1 MCANIGYFFE
11 SAFLEFVFLIFYF
24 NCELFELIL
33 IAWEGAFT
41 EQDINILF
49 MENIISHFTIHFFGL
64 EVDGLVVSIA
74 MHVFE

>member
-33 IAWEGAFT
+33 IAWRALS
-41 EQDINILF
+41 QNKISISY
-49 MENIISHFTIHFFGL
+49 ENIISHFIIHFFGL